1 MGRFKL
7 RLCVPNCNSGNPSTA
22 KQQFWCCDLSTRKQ
36 NANIKPGMKKDSCM
50 EQSKTDTRDESL
62 QELFMVSAISIVSIL
77 KAIKDAKAE
86 KPPF

>member
-1 MGRFKL
+1 
-7 RLCVPNCNSGNPSTA
+7 
-22 KQQFWCCDLSTRKQ
+22 
-36 NANIKPGMKKDSCM
+36 M